1 MKTSNNVS
9 EKLQIINNEEQQ
21 QFEYR
26 AEDNL
31 ATLTYKFYKKDIA
44 FMHTNVPESLA
55 GKGIASAL
63 AASAF
68 EYAKKINRKVMV
80 YCPFVA
86 AYLRKHPEL
95 KDQLDKQY
103 LG

>member
-1 MKTSNNVS
+1 MS
-9 EKLQIINNEEQQ
+9 EQLEISNNEEQQ
-21 QFEYR
+21 QLEYR
-26 AEDNL
+26 AGNDL

-68 EYAKKINRKVMV
+68 EYAKKINKLVMV

-86 AYLRKHPEL
+86 AYLKKHPEL

>member
-1 MKTSNNVS
+1 MSDKP
-9 EKLQIINNEEQQ
+9 EIINNEEQQ

-26 AEDNL
+26 AGDEL

-44 FMHTNVPESLA
+44 FMHTNVPDSLA
-55 GKGIASAL
+55 GKGVASAL
-63 AASAF
+63 AAFAF
-68 EYAKKINRKVMV
+68 EYAKKINKKIMV

-103 LG
+103 LR

>member
-1 MKTSNNVS
+1 MKTN
-9 EKLQIINNEEQQ
+9 EKVTECLRRS
-21 QFEYR
+21 YSKGA
-26 AEDNL
+26 AEPK
-31 ATLTYKFYKKDIA
+31 AH
-44 FMHTNVPESLA
+44 FMHTNVPDPLV

-86 AYLRKHPEL
+86 AYLKKHPEL

>member
-1 MKTSNNVS
+1 MSDKP
-9 EKLQIINNEEQQ
+9 EIINNEELQ

-26 AEDNL
+26 EGNEL

-44 FMHTNVPESLA
+44 FMHTNVPEALA

-63 AASAF
+63 AVSAF
-68 EYAKKINRKVMV
+68 EYAKKINKKVMV

-86 AYLRKHPEL
+86 AYLKKHPEL

>member
-1 MKTSNNVS
+1 MSDKP
-9 EKLQIINNEEQQ
+9 EIINNEEQQ
-21 QFEYR
+21 QFEYL
-26 AEDNL
+26 EGNEL

-55 GKGIASAL
+55 GKGIAGAL

-68 EYAKKINRKVMV
+68 EYAKKINKQVMV

-86 AYLRKHPEL
+86 AYLKRHPEL
-95 KDQLDKQY
+95 KGQLDKQY

>member
-1 MKTSNNVS
+1 MP
-9 EKLQIINNEEQQ
+9 EKLEITNNEELQ

-26 AEDNL
+26 TDNEL

-44 FMHTNVPESLA
+44 FMHTNVPDSLA

-63 AASAF
+63 ASTAF
-68 EYAKKINRKVMV
+68 EYAKKINKKVMV

-86 AYLRKHPEL
+86 AYLKKHPQL

>member
-1 MKTSNNVS
+1 MSDKP
-9 EKLQIINNEEQQ
+9 EIINNEEQQ

-26 AEDNL
+26 EGNEL

-68 EYAKKINRKVMV
+68 EYAKKLNKPVMV

-86 AYLRKHPEL
+86 AYLKRHPEL
-95 KDQLDKQY
+95 KDQIDKQY

>member
-1 MKTSNNVS
+1 MSDKP
-9 EKLQIINNEEQQ
+9 EIINNEELQ

-26 AEDNL
+26 AGDEL

-44 FMHTNVPESLA
+44 FMHTNVPDSLA

-68 EYAKKINRKVMV
+68 EYAKKINKQVMV

-86 AYLRKHPEL
+86 AYLKRHPEL
-95 KDQLDKQY
+95 RDQLDKQY

>member
-1 MKTSNNVS
+1 MSDKP
-9 EKLQIINNEEQQ
+9 EIINNEEQQ

-26 AEDNL
+26 AGDEL

-44 FMHTNVPESLA
+44 FMHTNVPDSLA

-63 AASAF
+63 AEYAF
-68 EYAKKINRKVMV
+68 EYAKKINKKIMV

-103 LG
+103 LR

>member
-1 MKTSNNVS
+1 MS
-9 EKLQIINNEEQQ
+9 EELEITNNEELQ

-26 AEDNL
+26 TDHNL
-31 ATLTYKFYKKDIA
+31 ATLTYRFYKKDIA
-44 FMHTNVPESLA
+44 FMHTNVPDSLA
-55 GKGIASAL
+55 GKGIGGLL
-63 AASAF
+63 AAYAF
-68 EYAKKINRKVMV
+68 EYAKKINKKVMV

>member
-1 MKTSNNVS
+1 MSDKP
-9 EKLQIINNEEQQ
+9 EIINNEEQQ

-26 AEDNL
+26 AEHEL

-44 FMHTNVPESLA
+44 FMHTNVPDSLA
-55 GKGIASAL
+55 GKGIANAL
-63 AASAF
+63 AEYAF
-68 EYAKKINRKVMV
+68 EYAKKINKKIMV

-103 LG
+103 LR

>member
-1 MKTSNNVS
+1 MLDKP
-9 EKLQIINNEEQQ
+9 EIINNEELQ

-26 AEDNL
+26 EGIEL

-44 FMHTNVPESLA
+44 FMHTNVPDPLV

-86 AYLRKHPEL
+86 AYLKKHPEL

>member
-1 MKTSNNVS
+1 MSDKPEIT
-9 EKLQIINNEEQQ
+9 NNEEQQ

-26 AEDNL
+26 TGNEL

-44 FMHTNVPESLA
+44 FMHTNVPDSLA
-55 GKGIASAL
+55 GKGIAGAL

-68 EYAKKINRKVMV
+68 EYAKKLNKKVMV

-86 AYLRKHPEL
+86 AYLKKHPEL
-95 KDQLDKQY
+95 RDQLDKQY

>member
-1 MKTSNNVS
+1 MSDKP
-9 EKLQIINNEEQQ
+9 EIINNEEQQ

-26 AEDNL
+26 AGDEL
-31 ATLTYKFYKKDIA
+31 ATLIYKFYKKDIA
-44 FMHTNVPESLA
+44 FMHTNVPDSLA
-55 GKGIASAL
+55 GKGVASAL
-63 AASAF
+63 AEYAF
-68 EYAKKINRKVMV
+68 AYAKKINKKVMV